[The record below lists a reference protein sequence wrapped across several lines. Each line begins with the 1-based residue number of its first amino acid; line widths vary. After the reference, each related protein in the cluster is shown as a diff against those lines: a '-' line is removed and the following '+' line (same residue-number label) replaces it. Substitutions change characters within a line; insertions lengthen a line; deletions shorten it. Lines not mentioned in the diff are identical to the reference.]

1 NQEEKMQNP
10 VRQEDASVDSLDM
23 ESLNESMTLIDTWKP
38 TKDVFALKNY
48 MFGLSSIS
56 SCTAAYIN
64 SHYRR
69 AVKLRNYAFVP
80 TFIPVV
86 LLPSIVSTLLHH
98 HFVQTPLLM
107 QKLQCPVCLE
117 LKGGAVQLF
126 SGFIYPMVLAPL
138 SAFQFAT
145 RLYTYPLPS
154 VGEPKALMKE
164 LIRMTRPILPKLCL
178 LAGFQVVVG
187 TAWTHWEAHN
197 LFTVLSKLSEME
209 QVVKRHHTV
218 KENIS
223 QDTLKT
229 DSEKYN

>member
-98 HFVQTPLLM
+98 HF
-107 QKLQCPVCLE
+107 
-117 LKGGAVQLF
+117 
-126 SGFIYPMVLAPL
+126 
-138 SAFQFAT
+138 AT

>member
-1 NQEEKMQNP
+1 
-10 VRQEDASVDSLDM
+10 M
-23 ESLNESMTLIDTWKP
+23 ETNKR
-38 TKDVFALKNY
+38 
-48 MFGLSSIS
+48 
-56 SCTAAYIN
+56 C
-64 SHYRR
+64 
-69 AVKLRNYAFVP
+69 
-80 TFIPVV
+80 
-86 LLPSIVSTLLHH
+86 
-98 HFVQTPLLM
+98 
-107 QKLQCPVCLE
+107 
-117 LKGGAVQLF
+117 
-126 SGFIYPMVLAPL
+126 
-138 SAFQFAT
+138 FAT